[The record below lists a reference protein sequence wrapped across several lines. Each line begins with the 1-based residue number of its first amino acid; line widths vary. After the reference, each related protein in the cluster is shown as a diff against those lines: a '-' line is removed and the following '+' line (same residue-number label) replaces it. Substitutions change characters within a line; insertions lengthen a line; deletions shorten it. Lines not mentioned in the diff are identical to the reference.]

1 MISEGKVANVL
12 NARELVI
19 NIGQEDGVHV
29 GMRFKVLADTPTQI
43 TDPETEEVIGVVD
56 REKVRVE
63 ATEVQDNI
71 TVCRT
76 YETVRV
82 GGFGVPDMSRFLS
95 PPKTVPKTLKA
106 GDQSHLPPLPESES
120 YVKRGDRV
128 VEVRETKA
136 DTAT

>member
-1 MISEGKVANVL
+1 MALEGKIANIL

-19 NIGQEDGVHV
+19 NIGWEDDVRV

-43 TDPETEEVIGVVD
+43 TDPETEEVIGIVD

-63 ATEVQDNI
+63 ATEVQDKI
-71 TVCRT
+71 AICRT

-82 GGFGVPDMSRFLS
+82 GGGLGMPDISRYLNQ
-95 PPKTVPKTLKA
+95 PKTVPKTLKA
-106 GDQSHLPPLPESES
+106 GDQSYLPPLSESES

-128 VEVRETKA
+128 AEVRETKA
-136 DTAT
+136 D